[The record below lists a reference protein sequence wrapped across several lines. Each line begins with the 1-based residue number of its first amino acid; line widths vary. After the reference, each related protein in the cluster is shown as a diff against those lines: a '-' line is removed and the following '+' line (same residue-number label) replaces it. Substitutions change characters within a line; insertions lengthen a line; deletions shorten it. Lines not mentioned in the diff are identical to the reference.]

1 VPGPVGVASRDQAAA
16 AEAGVP
22 ARPCRAA
29 QTNVV
34 DTGGFEV
41 SGSQTGRTEGVT
53 LTISRGDHETLMDL
67 VAAFGPEHIGVLFA
81 GRLLADLR
89 QAGN

>member
-1 VPGPVGVASRDQAAA
+1 
-16 AEAGVP
+16 
-22 ARPCRAA
+22 
-29 QTNVV
+29 
-34 DTGGFEV
+34 V